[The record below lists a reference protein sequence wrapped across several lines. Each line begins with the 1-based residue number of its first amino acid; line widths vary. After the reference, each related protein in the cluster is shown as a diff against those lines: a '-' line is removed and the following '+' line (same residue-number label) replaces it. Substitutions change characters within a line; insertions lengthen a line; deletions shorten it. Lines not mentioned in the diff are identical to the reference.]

1 MRPELVEDRRFSS
14 NEARVANR
22 QELVKIIT
30 DLLMEHSRD
39 YWIEAFNGL
48 G

>member
-1 MRPELVEDRRFSS
+1 MLPELVEDHRFRT

-22 QELVKIIT
+22 QALVKIIT
-30 DLLMEHSRD
+30 DVFMEHPRD
-39 YWIEAFNGL
+39 HWIGVFNGL

>member
-1 MRPELVEDRRFSS
+1 MRPELVEDYRFST

-30 DLLMEHSRD
+30 DLFMEHPREH
-39 YWIEAFNGL
+39 WIGLFNGL

>member
-1 MRPELVEDRRFSS
+1 MLPELVEDHRFCT

-30 DLLMEHSRD
+30 DVFMEHPRD
-39 YWIEAFNGL
+39 HWIEVFDGL

>member
-1 MRPELVEDRRFSS
+1 MLPELVEDHRFCT

-30 DLLMEHSRD
+30 DLLMEHPKDHLIRV
-39 YWIEAFNGL
+39 FNGL